1 MAVHIKRAVITAL
14 AALVLLWSG
23 ILSAQLKGEVRDGTL
38 VAYAIAVPAVTFSGD
53 AKHDLAQTITGVLRR
68 DLALTGYFDVLDERS
83 FLEGPE
89 VPAEKVNF
97 KNWLQVGAKGLV
109 KVALTGTDP
118 IEMDAQAFTV
128 ADGKKILHKRYK
140 AGPAGLRSAT
150 HGFVRDLVY
159 ALTGERLKFLS
170 SRIAFVEKEGKTYK
184 LMVADFDGANARAVV
199 TSDKIITLPSW
210 SADGSRIFYTA
221 YTSGD
226 PYLYAYDLKT
236 QKVSLIADHPGLNS
250 SASASPDGKHIALRL
265 SKDGISEIYL
275 MNLQTKALTRLTSN
289 LAIDTAPSFGPDGK
303 AIAFVSNRS
312 GDPHIYRLFVDDPGR
327 VERLT
332 DQGRYNQDP
341 DYSPDG
347 RYVAFTGRDEF
358 YMFDLFLIDLQSRA
372 ISRIT
377 QKQGKNENP
386 AFSPDSKLILFSSD
400 RTGRN
405 ALWVTN
411 LAGDRQT
418 LLYSGPGEAIT
429 PAWSPEVTV
438 TQ

>member
-1 MAVHIKRAVITAL
+1 MAIHLKHALTAVVLGLAL
-14 AALVLLWSG
+14 
-23 ILSAQLKGEVRDGTL
+23 LSSLPAHAQLKGEVRDGAL
-38 VAYAIAVPAVTFSGD
+38 VAYAIAVPAATLGGD
-53 AKHDLAQTITGVLRR
+53 AKNDLAQTLTGVLRR
-68 DLALTGYFDVLDERS
+68 DLALTGYFDVLDEKS
-83 FLEGPE
+83 FIEGPE

-109 KVALTGTDP
+109 KVALTGADP
-118 IEMDAQAFTV
+118 VEMDAQAFTV
-128 ADGKKILHKRYK
+128 ADGKKLLHKKYK
-140 AGPAGLRSAT
+140 AGPAGMRAAMHS
-150 HGFVRDLVY
+150 FVRDLVY
-159 ALTGERLKFLS
+159 ALTGEKLKFLS

-184 LMVADFDGANARAVV
+184 LMVADFDGANAKAVV

-210 SADGSRIFYTA
+210 SADGGRIFYTA
-221 YTSGD
+221 YTTGE

-236 QKVSLIADHPGLNS
+236 QKATLVSDHPGLNT
-250 SASASPDGKHIALRL
+250 SASASPDGKSIALRL
-265 SKDGISEIYL
+265 SKDGNAEIYL
-275 MNLQTKALTRLTSN
+275 MNLATKALTRLTSN
-289 LAIDTAPSFGPDGK
+289 LAIDTAPSFSPDGK

-347 RYVAFTGRDEF
+347 RYIVFTGRDEF
-358 YMFDLFLIDLQSRA
+358 YMFDLFLFDLQTRT

-386 AFSPDSKLILFSSD
+386 CFSPDGKLILFSSD
-400 RTGRN
+400 RAGKN

-411 LAGDRQT
+411 LSGDRQT
-418 LLYSGPGEAIT
+418 QIYSGPGEAIT
-429 PAWSPEVTV
+429 PAWSPEVTLV
-438 TQ
+438 Q